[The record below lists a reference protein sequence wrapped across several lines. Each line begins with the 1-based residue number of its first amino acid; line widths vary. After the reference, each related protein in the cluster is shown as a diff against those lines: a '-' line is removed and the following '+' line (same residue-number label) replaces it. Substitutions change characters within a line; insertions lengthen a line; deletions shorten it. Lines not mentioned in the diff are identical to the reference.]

1 MEKRKLPGND
11 KTIHLYPTPEGENL
25 AQLHRQFDL
34 EQVTATLNHLL
45 ETHTANEL
53 ETFHR
58 VLLSCVDIYEK
69 KLEKTA
75 QASPAKQ

>member
-1 MEKRKLPGND
+1 M
-11 KTIHLYPTPEGENL
+11 

-45 ETHTANEL
+45 KAHTAKEL

-58 VLLSCVDIYEK
+58 VLLSCVDIYAK

-75 QASPAKQ
+75 QAGPAKQ